1 MQDLFGRFISEK
13 RIFKNREVLMPSYI
27 PAQLP
32 HREKEIDFLASI
44 SAVALRRE
52 TPSNIFIY
60 GKTGTGKTAV
70 TKWVG
75 KELEKEGKRS
85 NKPARFFYINCAVV
99 NTQYGVFQNIA
110 NQFIDKW
117 NERIPFTGWPTEEVY
132 SKLLKVVD
140 EEGGVTII
148 TLDEIDK
155 LKGDEVLYTLSRIN
169 LDLKEAKVSVIG
181 ISNDLKFTEFLD
193 PRVKS
198 SLGEQS
204 MIFSPYNAEQLRE
217 ILEQR
222 AEIAFKDEAVSPSI
236 ITLCSGIAAQEH
248 GDARKALDLL
258 RISAELAERE
268 GAERV
273 SEANIRRAQNEI
285 EMDRFAEVI
294 RTLPTHSKLLLFSII
309 VAEEA
314 YRVYHSSKLTS
325 GELYNVYRTLCKKA
339 KVNSL
344 TPRRVT
350 ELISELDMLGIITAK
365 LISKGRYGR
374 TKEIRI
380 GTDPEKARNI
390 LIEDE
395 IIKGVKDFKPY
406 TQLHL
411 NHIPTRQL

>member
-1 MQDLFGRFISEK
+1 MQDLFNRFIPEK
-13 RIFKNREVLMPSYI
+13 RIFRNREVLMPSYI
-27 PAQLP
+27 PTKLP
-32 HREKEIDFLASI
+32 HREKEIDLLASV
-44 SAVALRRE
+44 SAAALQGE

-75 KELEKEGKRS
+75 KELAKAGNHLDKS
-85 NKPARFFYINCAVV
+85 VHFFYINCAIVD
-99 NTQYGVFQNIA
+99 TKYGVLQNIA
-110 NQFIDKW
+110 NHFISQW
-117 NERIPFTGWPTEEVY
+117 SERIPFTGWPTEEVY
-132 SKLLKVVD
+132 SKLLEAADKA
-140 EEGGVTII
+140 GGVTII

-155 LKGDEVLYTLSRIN
+155 IKGDELLYNLSRIN
-169 LDLKEAKVSVIG
+169 SDLTNAKVSVIG

-204 MIFSPYNAEQLRE
+204 MIFSPYNAEQLKD

-222 AEIAFKDEAVSPSI
+222 AQMAFKDGVASLPI
-236 ITLCSGIAAQEH
+236 ITLCAGIAAQEH

-268 GAERV
+268 QSNTV
-273 SEANIRRAQNEI
+273 SEANVRRAQSEI

-294 RTLPTHSKLLLFSII
+294 RTLPMQSKLILFSII

-314 YRVYHSSKLTS
+314 WRVHHSGKLTT
-325 GELYNVYRTLCKKA
+325 GELYNVYNALCKKA

-374 TKEIRI
+374 TKEIRL
-380 GTDPEKARNI
+380 GTDPEKARS
-390 LIEDE
+390 LLSEDE
-395 IIKGVKDFKPY
+395 VISGVKDFKPY
-406 TQLHL
+406 TQLHF
-411 NHIPTRQL
+411 